1 MKKKIYSQLWIYFSS
16 IVFLTIL
23 VTIACLT
30 GIIYLMTHSETWQP
44 SHELPIYPL
53 LIFAGFSMIV
63 GTGTSIFVGHRIL
76 QPIVELRKNMREVAD
91 GDFSIQLDENQK
103 IAEVQQLYADFNTMV
118 QKLNSIELLRND
130 FVSNVSHEFKTPLAT
145 IQGYLQLLQK
155 SDLSET
161 ERQVYLQRMLDGM
174 IQLSQL
180 TENTLKLNKLEN
192 QEGIFEKKVFRLDEQ
207 IREVLL
213 FLQPKWEKEEIEL
226 DLDLEKIEFCGD
238 EELLYQVWL
247 NIMDNAIK
255 YNRRN
260 GKISVRL
267 IQKNHRVLIEVT
279 DTGIGMHPETM
290 ERIFDKFYQG
300 DTSHK
305 TKGNGLGL
313 SLVKKIVELHEGK
326 ITYNSLLDVGTTV
339 VIILKEANEK

>member
-30 GIIYLMTHSETWQP
+30 GIIYVMTRSDTWQP
-44 SHELPIYPL
+44 SHEPPL
-53 LIFAGFSMIV
+53 VPLFIFAGFSIIV
-63 GTGTSIFVGHRIL
+63 GTGTSVFVGHRIL
-76 QPIVELRKNMREVAD
+76 QPIVELRKSMREVAN
-91 GDFSIQLDENQK
+91 GDFSIQLDEENQK
-103 IAEVQQLYADFNTMV
+103 VAEVQQLYADFNTMV
-118 QKLNSIELLRND
+118 QKLNSIELLRDD

-161 ERQVYLQRMLDGM
+161 ERQVFLQRMLDGM
-174 IQLSQL
+174 GQLSQL

-192 QEGIFEKKVFRLDEQ
+192 QGGIFEKKVFRIDEQ

-213 FLQPKWEKEEIEL
+213 FLQPKWEKEELEL

-247 NIMDNAIK
+247 NIVDNAIK
-255 YNRRN
+255 
-260 GKISVRL
+260 I
-267 IQKNHRVLIEVT
+267 
-279 DTGIGMHPETM
+279 
-290 ERIFDKFYQG
+290 
-300 DTSHK
+300 
-305 TKGNGLGL
+305 
-313 SLVKKIVELHEGK
+313 
-326 ITYNSLLDVGTTV
+326 
-339 VIILKEANEK
+339 